1 MIAYRIQDKN
11 REVADLTVADNQWSY
26 PMSGADEEVR
36 KGISG
41 CRTLAELAAYV
52 ATSGIDAGSPVL
64 VKIEGP
70 ESEDCP
76 VDAAEG
82 EVLILPE
89 TAEVIADD
97 EEFFELVSELVD
109 MFWED
114 GKDFEEVLEVAEE
127 RI

>member
-1 MIAYRIQDKN
+1 MITYRIQDKS

-26 PMSGADEEVR
+26 PMGGADEEVR
-36 KGISG
+36 RGVSG

-70 ESEDCP
+70 KSSDRP
-76 VDAAEG
+76 VDAASG

-89 TAEVIADD
+89 TAEVIDDD
-97 EEFFELVSELVD
+97 EEFFEVVGDLVD
-109 MFWED
+109 MFYS
-114 GKDFEEVLEVAEE
+114 GSDFDEVLEAAEE
-127 RI
+127 MI

>member
-1 MIAYRIQDKN
+1 MIAYRIQDKS
-11 REVADLTVADNQWSY
+11 REVADLTVAENQWSY
-26 PMSGADEEVR
+26 PMGGADEEVR
-36 KGISG
+36 RGVSG

-70 ESEDCP
+70 KSSDRP
-76 VDAAEG
+76 VDATMG

-89 TAEVIADD
+89 TAEVIDDD
-97 EEFFELVSELVD
+97 EEFFEVVCDLVD
-109 MFWED
+109 MFYS
-114 GKDFEEVLEVAEE
+114 GADFDDVLEAAED

>member
-1 MIAYRIQDKN
+1 MIAYRIQDKDRN
-11 REVADLTVADNQWSY
+11 VADLTVAANQYSY

-36 KGISG
+36 HGISG

-70 ESEDCP
+70 KSPDRP
-76 VDAAEG
+76 VDATLG

-89 TAEVIADD
+89 TAEIIDDD
-97 EEFFELVSELVD
+97 EEFFEVVGELVD
-109 MFWED
+109 MFYS
-114 GKDFEEVLEVAEE
+114 GADFDDVLEAAED

>member
-1 MIAYRIQDKN
+1 MIAYRIQDKDRN
-11 REVADLTVADNQWSY
+11 VADLTVAENQYSY
-26 PMSGADEEVR
+26 PMGGADEEVR
-36 KGISG
+36 RGVSG

-70 ESEDCP
+70 KSSDRP
-76 VDAAEG
+76 VDAALG

-89 TAEVIADD
+89 TAEVIDDD
-97 EEFFELVSELVD
+97 EEFFEVVGELVD
-109 MFWED
+109 MFYS
-114 GKDFEEVLEVAEE
+114 GADFDDVLEAAED

>member
-1 MIAYRIQDKN
+1 MIAYRIQDKS

-26 PMSGADEEVR
+26 PMGGADEEVR
-36 KGISG
+36 RGVSG

-70 ESEDCP
+70 KSSDRP
-76 VDAAEG
+76 VDAASG

-89 TAEVIADD
+89 TAEVIDDD
-97 EEFFELVSELVD
+97 EEFFEVVGDLVD
-109 MFWED
+109 MFYS
-114 GKDFEEVLEVAEE
+114 GSDFEEVLEAAEE
-127 RI
+127 MI

>member
-1 MIAYRIQDKN
+1 MIAYRIQDKDRN
-11 REVADLTVADNQWSY
+11 VADLTVAENQWSY
-26 PMSGADEEVR
+26 PMGGADEEVR

-70 ESEDCP
+70 KSSDRP

-82 EVLILPE
+82 EVLLLPE

-97 EEFFELVSELVD
+97 EAFFEVVGELVD
-109 MFWED
+109 MFYS
-114 GKDFEEVLEVAEE
+114 GADFDDVLEAAEDM
-127 RI
+127 I

>member
-1 MIAYRIQDKN
+1 MIAYRIQDKDRN
-11 REVADLTVADNQWSY
+11 VADLTVAENQWSY
-26 PMSGADEEVR
+26 PMGGADDEVR
-36 KGISG
+36 RGVSG

-70 ESEDCP
+70 KSPDRP
-76 VDAAEG
+76 VDATLG

-89 TAEVIADD
+89 TAEIIDDD
-97 EEFFELVSELVD
+97 EEFFEVVGELVD
-109 MFWED
+109 IFYS
-114 GKDFEEVLEVAEE
+114 GSDFDDVLEATED

>member
-11 REVADLTVADNQWSY
+11 REVADITVSENQYSY
-26 PMSGADEEVR
+26 PMSGTDEEVR
-36 KGISG
+36 RGVSG

-70 ESEDCP
+70 KSSDRP
-76 VDAAEG
+76 VDAASG

-89 TAEVIADD
+89 TAEVIDDD
-97 EEFFELVSELVD
+97 EEFFEVVGELVD
-109 MFWED
+109 MFYS
-114 GKDFEEVLEVAEE
+114 GADFDDVLEAAED

>member
-11 REVADLTVADNQWSY
+11 REVAYLTVSENQYSY
-26 PMSGADEEVR
+26 PMSGTDEEVR
-36 KGISG
+36 RGVSG

-70 ESEDCP
+70 KSPDRP
-76 VDAAEG
+76 VDASFG

-89 TAEVIADD
+89 TAEVIDDD
-97 EEFFELVSELVD
+97 EEFFEVVGELVD
-109 MFWED
+109 MFYS
-114 GKDFEEVLEVAEE
+114 GADFDDVLEAAED

>member
-1 MIAYRIQDKN
+1 MIAYRIQDKDRN
-11 REVADLTVADNQWSY
+11 VADLTVAENQWSY
-26 PMSGADEEVR
+26 PMGGADEEVR

-70 ESEDCP
+70 KSSDRP
-76 VDAAEG
+76 VDASFG

-89 TAEVIADD
+89 AAEVIDDD
-97 EEFFELVSELVD
+97 EEFFEVVGELVD
-109 MFWED
+109 MFYS
-114 GKDFEEVLEVAEE
+114 GADFDDVLEAAED

>member
-1 MIAYRIQDKN
+1 MIAYRIQDKS
-11 REVADLTVADNQWSY
+11 REVADLTVAENQWSY
-26 PMSGADEEVR
+26 PMGGADEEVR
-36 KGISG
+36 RGVSG

-70 ESEDCP
+70 KSSDRP
-76 VDAAEG
+76 VDASFG

-89 TAEVIADD
+89 TAEIIDDD
-97 EEFFELVSELVD
+97 EEFFEVVGELVD
-109 MFWED
+109 MFYS
-114 GKDFEEVLEVAEE
+114 GADFDDVLEAAED

>member
-11 REVADLTVADNQWSY
+11 REVADLTVSENQYSY
-26 PMSGADEEVR
+26 PMSGTDEEVR
-36 KGISG
+36 RGVSG

-70 ESEDCP
+70 KSPDRP

-89 TAEVIADD
+89 TAEAIDDD
-97 EEFFELVSELVD
+97 EEFFEVVGELVD
-109 MFWED
+109 MFYS
-114 GKDFEEVLEVAEE
+114 GADFDDVLEAAED

>member
-1 MIAYRIQDKN
+1 MIAYRIQDKS
-11 REVADLTVADNQWSY
+11 REVADLTVAENQWSY
-26 PMSGADEEVR
+26 PMGGADEEVR
-36 KGISG
+36 RGVSG

-70 ESEDCP
+70 KSSDRP
-76 VDAAEG
+76 VDASFG

-89 TAEVIADD
+89 TAEIIDDD
-97 EEFFELVSELVD
+97 EEFFKVVGELVD
-109 MFWED
+109 MFYS
-114 GKDFEEVLEVAEE
+114 GADFDDVLEAAED

>member
-1 MIAYRIQDKN
+1 MIAYRIQDKS

-26 PMSGADEEVR
+26 PMGGADEEVR
-36 KGISG
+36 RGVSG

-70 ESEDCP
+70 KSSDRP
-76 VDAAEG
+76 VDAASG

-89 TAEVIADD
+89 TAEVIDDD
-97 EEFFELVSELVD
+97 EEFFEVVGDLVD
-109 MFWED
+109 MFYS
-114 GKDFEEVLEVAEE
+114 GSDFDEVLEAAKEM
-127 RI
+127 I

>member
-1 MIAYRIQDKN
+1 MIAYRIQDKD
-11 REVADLTVADNQWSY
+11 RDVADLTVAENQWSY
-26 PMSGADEEVR
+26 PMGGADDEVR
-36 KGISG
+36 RGVSG

-70 ESEDCP
+70 KSPDRP
-76 VDAAEG
+76 VDATLG

-89 TAEVIADD
+89 TAEIIDDD
-97 EEFFELVSELVD
+97 EEFFEVVGELVD
-109 MFWED
+109 IFYS
-114 GKDFEEVLEVAEE
+114 GSDFDDVLEAAED

>member
-1 MIAYRIQDKN
+1 MIAYRIQDKS

-26 PMSGADEEVR
+26 PMGGADEEVR
-36 KGISG
+36 RGVSG

-70 ESEDCP
+70 KSSDRP
-76 VDAAEG
+76 VDAASG

-89 TAEVIADD
+89 TAEVIDDD
-97 EEFFELVSELVD
+97 EEFFEVVGDLVD
-109 MFWED
+109 MFYS
-114 GKDFEEVLEVAEE
+114 GSDFDEVLEAAEE
-127 RI
+127 MI

>member
-1 MIAYRIQDKN
+1 MIAYRIQDKS

-26 PMSGADEEVR
+26 PMGGADEEVR
-36 KGISG
+36 RGVSG

-70 ESEDCP
+70 KSPDRP
-76 VDAAEG
+76 VDATMG

-97 EEFFELVSELVD
+97 EEFFEVVGELVD
-109 MFWED
+109 MFYS
-114 GKDFEEVLEVAEE
+114 GSDFDDVLEAAED

>member
-1 MIAYRIQDKN
+1 MIAYRIQDKS
-11 REVADLTVADNQWSY
+11 REVADLTVAENQWSY
-26 PMSGADEEVR
+26 PMGGADEEVR
-36 KGISG
+36 RGVSG

-70 ESEDCP
+70 KSSDHP
-76 VDAAEG
+76 VDATLG

-89 TAEVIADD
+89 TAEVIDDD
-97 EEFFELVSELVD
+97 EEFFEVVGELVD
-109 MFWED
+109 MFYS
-114 GKDFEEVLEVAEE
+114 GADFDDVLEAAED

>member
-1 MIAYRIQDKN
+1 MIAYRIQDKDRN
-11 REVADLTVADNQWSY
+11 VADLTVAENQWSY
-26 PMSGADEEVR
+26 PMGGADDEVR
-36 KGISG
+36 RGVSG

-70 ESEDCP
+70 KSPDRP
-76 VDAAEG
+76 VDATLG

-89 TAEVIADD
+89 TAEIIDDD
-97 EEFFELVSELVD
+97 EEFFEVVGELVD
-109 MFWED
+109 IFYS
-114 GKDFEEVLEVAEE
+114 GSDFDDVLEAAED

>member
-11 REVADLTVADNQWSY
+11 REVADLTVSENQYSY
-26 PMSGADEEVR
+26 PMSGTDEEVR
-36 KGISG
+36 RGVSG

-70 ESEDCP
+70 KSSNRP
-76 VDAAEG
+76 VDAASG

-89 TAEVIADD
+89 TAEVIDDD
-97 EEFFELVSELVD
+97 EEFFEVVGELVD
-109 MFWED
+109 MFYS
-114 GKDFEEVLEVAEE
+114 GSDFDEVLEAAEE
-127 RI
+127 MI

>member
-1 MIAYRIQDKN
+1 MIAYRIQDKDRN
-11 REVADLTVADNQWSY
+11 VADLTVAENQWSY
-26 PMSGADEEVR
+26 PMGGADEEVR
-36 KGISG
+36 QGVSG

-70 ESEDCP
+70 KSSDRP

-89 TAEVIADD
+89 TAEVIDDD
-97 EEFFELVSELVD
+97 EEFFEVVGELVD
-109 MFWED
+109 MFYS
-114 GKDFEEVLEVAEE
+114 GADFDDVLEAAEDM
-127 RI
+127 I

>member
-11 REVADLTVADNQWSY
+11 REVADLTVAENQWSY
-26 PMSGADEEVR
+26 PMGGADEEVR
-36 KGISG
+36 RGVSG

-52 ATSGIDAGSPVL
+52 ATSGIDVGSPVL

-70 ESEDCP
+70 ESSDRP
-76 VDAAEG
+76 VDASFG

-89 TAEVIADD
+89 TAEAIDDD
-97 EEFFELVSELVD
+97 EEFFEVVGELVD
-109 MFWED
+109 MFYSGADFDDILEAAED
-114 GKDFEEVLEVAEE
+114 